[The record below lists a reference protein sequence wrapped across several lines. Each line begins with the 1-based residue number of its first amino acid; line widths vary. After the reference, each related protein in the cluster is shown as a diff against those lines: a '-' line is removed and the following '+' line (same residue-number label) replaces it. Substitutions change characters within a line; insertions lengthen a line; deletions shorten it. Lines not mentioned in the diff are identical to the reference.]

1 LLTHEKGWIVVF
13 CIFGLERLLIVSGLL
28 IYAIVPSVPEDVSD
42 ELERRQYIRT
52 QEYEQT
58 SRRDKKED

>member
-1 LLTHEKGWIVVF
+1 
-13 CIFGLERLLIVSGLL
+13 LILSGLL